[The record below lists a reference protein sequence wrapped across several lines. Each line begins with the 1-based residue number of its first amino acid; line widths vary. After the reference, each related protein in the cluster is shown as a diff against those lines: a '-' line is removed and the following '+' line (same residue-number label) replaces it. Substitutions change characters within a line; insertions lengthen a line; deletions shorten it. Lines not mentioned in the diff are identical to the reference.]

1 MSRLPIKP
9 LFVKAS
15 LALIII
21 GSFIVIGAQ
30 PAQAATGFLNL
41 SRGGHS
47 DNGTRYGVGG
57 DVINGGVPNW
67 VNSIPSLMSYLRSKY
82 NEAPGGNFIAPHKNQ
97 AGVATFVRL
106 LLGDGRS
113 YIVTP
118 ADFDRL
124 ERLLQPSN
132 GVTIAWN
139 QMVTGGTH
147 NTTSC
152 QHRIPIPGA
161 NPYDVCRIT
170 ESWSGNSIV
179 ISQITNS
186 GSLNMGIIQRACLN
200 PDGNTRFALVER
212 PQDYNLTPN
221 TTSGGSSRVVTE
233 AGGTIPA
240 IGYGVGKTG
249 AAVNSRATNWQLAR
263 CTYLAG
269 YLPRSNYEQ
278 AAPDNS
284 SNAVVTYTAR
294 GGTCNQAD
302 AGFSR
307 IFSGSGSS
315 LGVLRNLNTGS
326 APVGSRICYVLSVS
340 PPNHTAATNVWRHST
355 PFCVVVAKQPKVQ
368 ILGGDLR
375 TAGDANASIS
385 TKDISG
391 VQRTFGSW
399 VEYGIFAGGR
409 VTNFASASALAS
421 PGQAGSESC
430 SPTASLSRASLSF
443 TNSVSSSANC
453 LSTTTIGSYS
463 SIRAL
468 PDIASVFPA
477 TNAPRLASND
487 LANQSR
493 QGVFTLDPN
502 TTSFNLAGG
511 TIQSGRWVVL
521 NAPNA
526 TVTITG
532 NITYSSAALSTIANI
547 PQVVIIARNIIVAD
561 SVTQIDAWL
570 VARSP
575 DGINDGKLITCSSA
589 GETTP
594 LTAAMCTSPLT
605 VNGPVVA
612 TKIFLG
618 RTAGSTTGPVGSAEP
633 AETFNLRPDAYMWAY
648 QISSTNGRVQT
659 VYTTELPPRL

>member
-1 MSRLPIKP
+1 MNRLLTKP
-9 LFVKAS
+9 LFVKAA
-15 LALIII
+15 LALVMI
-21 GSFIVIGAQ
+21 GTFIVIGAQ
-30 PAQAATGFLNL
+30 PAQAAGFLNL
-41 SRGGHS
+41 TGPSPP
-47 DNGTRYGVGG
+47 DNGSRYGVGG
-57 DVINGGVPNW
+57 YVIDAGVPGW
-67 VNSIPSLMSYLRSKY
+67 VNSVPSLMSYLRSKY
-82 NEAPGGNFIAPHKNQ
+82 NEAPNGRFIAPHKNQ
-97 AGVATFVRL
+97 AGVANLVRL

-113 YIVTP
+113 YIVTN
-118 ADFDRL
+118 ADFVRL

-132 GVTIAWN
+132 GVSISWN
-139 QMVTGGTH
+139 QWVTGTS

-152 QHRIPIPGA
+152 RHFVPSMPGA
-161 NPYDVCRIT
+161 DPYDVCRIT
-170 ESWSGNSIV
+170 ENWAGSSIV
-179 ISQITNS
+179 IRQNIN
-186 GSLNMGIIQRACLN
+186 GVNNVRGIIQRVCLN
-200 PDGNTRFALVER
+200 PDGNTNSALVEA
-212 PQDYNLTPN
+212 PQDYNLTPT

-240 IGYGVGKTG
+240 IEYRVGKTG

-263 CTYLAG
+263 CTYPPS
-269 YLPRSNYEQ
+269 YNPTTNYEQ
-278 AAPDNS
+278 AAPLNS

-302 AGFSR
+302 AGASRVFS
-307 IFSGSGSS
+307 SS
-315 LGVLRNLNTGS
+315 STLLGTLTGLNTGS
-326 APVGSRICYVLSVS
+326 APVGSRICYILSVS
-340 PPNHTAATNVWRHST
+340 PPNHTAATSVWRHST